1 MSAGKR
7 RRAAALLGFL
17 AVSQEQLT
25 TKQANAVFVSK
36 PIMHSNAALAGER
49 GGRLRRSSVH
59 SSAECLSARKCQGV
73 KRGEVEAR
81 RGRPTSSIRMVFDQ
95 FDPRG
100 RSKV

>member
-1 MSAGKR
+1 MAAGKR
-7 RRAAALLGFL
+7 RRAAVLLGFL

-25 TKQANAVFVSK
+25 TKQANAVFVAK
-36 PIMHSNAALAGER
+36 PIMHSNAALAGGG
-49 GGRLRRSSVH
+49 GGRRRGSSVH
-59 SSAECLSARKCQGV
+59 SFAGCLSARSCQGV
-73 KRGEVEAR
+73 QRGGVEAR